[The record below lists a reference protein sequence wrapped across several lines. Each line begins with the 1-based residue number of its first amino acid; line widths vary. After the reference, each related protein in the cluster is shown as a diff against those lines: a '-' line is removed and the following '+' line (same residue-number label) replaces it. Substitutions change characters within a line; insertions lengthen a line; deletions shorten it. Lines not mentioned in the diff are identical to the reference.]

1 MEQRSYQNRNVRRN
15 RRRKANANR
24 FQIRMQKKLV
34 VLFLIILLAFI
45 GLSVKLIY
53 INKVDGERYKKQI
66 LSQQEYDSK
75 TLPYK
80 RGEIV
85 DANGTK
91 LAYSEKV
98 YNLIIDAK
106 AINNSK
112 KEDALS
118 ATLQALDQYF
128 DLDINAISNYISQN
142 ASSQYYV
149 AAKHMKQWLRSWKPS
164 RKTAPLSV
172 SGLRKSTNENIHIIR
187 WHPLSSALQAP
198 ITTEHTDWRNITIQ
212 L

>member
-15 RRRKANANR
+15 RRRKAYANR
-24 FQIRMQKKLV
+24 FHIRMQKKLV

-85 DANGTK
+85 DVNGTK

-106 AINNSK
+106 AINNS
-112 KEDALS
+112 
-118 ATLQALDQYF
+118 
-128 DLDINAISNYISQN
+128 
-142 ASSQYYV
+142 
-149 AAKHMKQWLRSWKPS
+149 
-164 RKTAPLSV
+164 
-172 SGLRKSTNENIHIIR
+172 
-187 WHPLSSALQAP
+187 
-198 ITTEHTDWRNITIQ
+198 
-212 L
+212 

>member
-1 MEQRSYQNRNVRRN
+1 
-15 RRRKANANR
+15 
-24 FQIRMQKKLV
+24 MQKKLV

-98 YNLIIDAK
+98 YNLIVDAK
-106 AINNSK
+106 DSIYRMFHTPHTVATFQKRNHSK
-112 KEDALS
+112 RS
-118 ATLQALDQYF
+118 HN
-128 DLDINAISNYISQN
+128 IIS
-142 ASSQYYV
+142 
-149 AAKHMKQWLRSWKPS
+149 
-164 RKTAPLSV
+164 
-172 SGLRKSTNENIHIIR
+172 
-187 WHPLSSALQAP
+187 
-198 ITTEHTDWRNITIQ
+198 
-212 L
+212 

>member
-75 TLPYK
+75 ILPYK
-80 RGEIV
+80 RG
-85 DANGTK
+85 
-91 LAYSEKV
+91 
-98 YNLIIDAK
+98 
-106 AINNSK
+106 
-112 KEDALS
+112 
-118 ATLQALDQYF
+118 
-128 DLDINAISNYISQN
+128 
-142 ASSQYYV
+142 
-149 AAKHMKQWLRSWKPS
+149 
-164 RKTAPLSV
+164 
-172 SGLRKSTNENIHIIR
+172 
-187 WHPLSSALQAP
+187 
-198 ITTEHTDWRNITIQ
+198 
-212 L
+212 

>member
-24 FQIRMQKKLV
+24 FHIRMQKKLV

-85 DANGTK
+85 DVNGTK

-142 ASSQYYV
+142 ANSQYYV
-149 AAKHMKQWLRSWKPS
+149 AAKQLEYETVAPFQEAKQ
-164 RKTAPLSV
+164 
-172 SGLRKSTNENIHIIR
+172 
-187 WHPLSSALQAP
+187 
-198 ITTEHTDWRNITIQ
+198 
-212 L
+212 